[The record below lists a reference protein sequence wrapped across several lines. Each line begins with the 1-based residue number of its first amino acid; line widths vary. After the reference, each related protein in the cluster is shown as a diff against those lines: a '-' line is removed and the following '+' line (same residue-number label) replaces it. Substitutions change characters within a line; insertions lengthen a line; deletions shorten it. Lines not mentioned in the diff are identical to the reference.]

1 MNTDHLLLVSYTE
14 NCQEYEGQAKDREAR
29 RQLKTSSKTRLGYTH
44 MLIKIGIQLARL
56 ADIHQLQD
64 ENGHREGRSKQSRP
78 DSSIQPV
85 TQPRTRRH
93 CHLCVYEQTCARE
106 HSALASGEH
115 SALASGEM
123 HSVRSTHAA

>member
-1 MNTDHLLLVSYTE
+1 MNSSETAQKRISPFAFPPSKTHPPGSGGMVRTSVLADCVTRLIHGRVH
-14 NCQEYEGQAKDREAR
+14 EGSKDKQRQAKPAAC
-29 RQLKTSSKTRLGYTH
+29 KHS
-44 MLIKIGIQLARL
+44 A
-56 ADIHQLQD
+56 
-64 ENGHREGRSKQSRP
+64 
-78 DSSIQPV
+78 IQPV

-115 SALASGEM
+115 SALASGEHSALASGEM